1 MLIKLVIAVQ
11 VSKVT
16 MDNALF
22 IFNSD
27 PFDEK
32 IMRKMKEQR
41 NDWRKNNA
49 QMVASNDGKC

>member
-1 MLIKLVIAVQ
+1 MLKKLVIAVQ
-11 VSKVT
+11 VSKMT

-49 QMVASNDGKC
+49 QMVASNDGNC

>member
-32 IMRKMKEQR
+32 IMRRMKEQR

-49 QMVASNDGKC
+49 QMVASNDGKF

>member
-1 MLIKLVIAVQ
+1 MLKKLVIAVQ

-32 IMRKMKEQR
+32 IMRRMKEQR

-49 QMVASNDGKC
+49 QMVVSNDGKC

>member
-1 MLIKLVIAVQ
+1 MLKKLVIAVQ
-11 VSKVT
+11 VSKMT

-49 QMVASNDGKC
+49 QMVASNDGKR

>member
-1 MLIKLVIAVQ
+1 
-11 VSKVT
+11 

-27 PFDEK
+27 PYDEK

-41 NDWRKNNA
+41 NDWCKNNA